1 MQFCFI
7 RSSLTGL
14 HFPSTCFALVL
25 HRQPIRT
32 EYPNHTVF
40 SLDLQL
46 HISDEWF
53 TSGTL
58 TSCNDEHDRP
68 NVAQY
73 IYILWKLHEP
83 NNWIV
88 FFQFPTFLFQTTNTN
103 RVSKSYSVLIGWFWE
118 RAIKLVLRNYSS
130 VIPDIINWLVS
141 ACESLTL

>member
-1 MQFCFI
+1 LIYFWFNEWP
-7 RSSLTGL
+7 RS
-14 HFPSTCFALVL
+14 VL
-25 HRQPIRT
+25 NI
-32 EYPNHTVF
+32 Y
-40 SLDLQL
+40 LQL

-88 FFQFPTFLFQTTNTN
+88 FFQFPTFLFVFFFLFLPVLPVYIF
-103 RVSKSYSVLIGWFWE
+103 RVRVLPWYSTDNQYEQSIQIIQCFHWIHQKWHGCKSICKKEHYRTYDSIF
-118 RAIKLVLRNYSS
+118 
-130 VIPDIINWLVS
+130 
-141 ACESLTL
+141 